1 MFPMNSQNASI
12 IRFSITAIAIA
23 ALTACGGGGDSTSDA
38 TNPNPEVPKEP
49 TAAFSEIPL
58 VTSTLS
64 DTYLPDT
71 FEKKAIDYV
80 NEIRTQCGFGKVA
93 QNTKLDQAAT
103 GHAKYVAARLPVWT
117 THNQND
123 KTSTW
128 YTGETPEIRMTNAGY
143 KGAYQSEGMVA
154 GSGSIDATDLAKFGV
169 DGLLNAPFHAVDF
182 LSPRQE
188 IGFGIQWPGKFGS
201 SNEASYFGFVADY
214 GTPTNSMGRP
224 ILQQFPSNEVLSYP
238 CNGIAGIDPMF
249 RGEDPNPLPDRDWS
263 VGHPIMF
270 AARKGSEMNLNVT
283 MTNASNGQVIKLMA
297 PRYSANEIYPGTNQK
312 FATAAIMEWAFIFPD
327 APLDYGTTYQVKING
342 TLSGVAF
349 PEKAFSFSTRPAF
362 SVPAPVKWQ

>member
-1 MFPMNSQNASI
+1 MNSQNASI

-23 ALTACGGGGDSTSDA
+23 ALTACGGGGDSDA
-38 TNPNPEVPKEP
+38 TNPNPGAPTEP
-49 TAAFSEIPL
+49 TAAFAEIPL

-71 FEKKAIDYV
+71 FEKKAVDYI
-80 NEIRTQCGFGKVA
+80 NDIRTQCGFGKVA
-93 QNTKLDQAAT
+93 QNTKLDQSAT
-103 GHAKYVAARLPVWT
+103 GHAKYIAAHLPVWT

-128 YTGETPEIRMTNAGY
+128 YTGETPDIRMVNAGY
-143 KGAYQSEGMVA
+143 KGAYTSEGLVA
-154 GSGSIDATDLAKFGV
+154 GGASFNEINLAKLGI
-169 DGLLNAPFHAVDF
+169 DGLLSAPFHAVNL

-188 IGFGIQWPGKFGS
+188 IGFGIQWPEKFGS
-201 SNEASYFGFVADY
+201 SNNREYFGFVANY

-224 ILQQFPSNEVLSYP
+224 VLQQFPSNEVLSYP
-238 CNGIAGIDPMF
+238 CNGTTGIFPMF
-249 RGEDPNPLPDRDWS
+249 LGEDPNPLPGRDLS
-263 VGHPIMF
+263 VFPVGHPIMF
-270 AARKGSEMNLNVT
+270 AARKGSVMNLNVT

-297 PRYSANEIYPGTNQK
+297 PRYSTNEIYPGTNQK

-327 APLDYGTTYQVKING
+327 APLEYGTTYQVKING

-362 SVPAPVKWQ
+362 SAPAPVKWK